1 MRRGKFARFG
11 WLVLVALLI
20 WQMAIGMG
28 SGSSVARAGVLDEK
42 FRELEQMQ
50 KEIDEF
56 KNQIDSKRRSE
67 ASVAKELENLELELA
82 LSEKELNY
90 LIARIQYLN
99 DRMAETQ
106 KEIAE
111 TEKKTEEQKEL
122 LSDRLVCM
130 YKAGT
135 TSYLE
140 ILLDSSSVSEFMARL
155 YYLRE
160 IAQDDAR
167 LIEEYKVMRQ
177 ELAEKKELLEN
188 DMNDLKWAKA
198 QQEEKRAMVASR
210 SVDRERYLT
219 QLKYDREQLEAALD
233 RIEQESKALE
243 QIIRDLQAQGHQR
256 EKKEG
261 LSMIR
266 PVSGGWISS
275 EYGNRWHPILGRYK
289 WHGGVDIAVNSGLPI
304 KAAEDG
310 TVLLATRD
318 AGYGL
323 YVIIDHG
330 GGISTLYAHAS
341 KLLVNTGD
349 AVTRGQTVALVGS
362 TGVSTGPHLHFEV
375 RVNGA
380 TANPRN
386 WVEF

>member
-1 MRRGKFARFG
+1 MRRGRTAYFCLFA
-11 WLVLVALLI
+11 LVLALA
-20 WQMAIGMG
+20 WHTAFG
-28 SGSSVARAGVLDEK
+28 SGFSVARAGILDEK
-42 FRELEQMQ
+42 FSELEQMQ

-56 KNQIDSKRRSE
+56 RKQIDLKRRSE
-67 ASVAKELENLELELA
+67 SSVSKELEKLELELD
-82 LSEKELNY
+82 LSQKELDY
-90 LIARIQYLN
+90 LMARIQYLS
-99 DRMAETQ
+99 DRIAETQ

-111 TEKKTEEQKEL
+111 VEKKTEDKKQL
-122 LSDRLVCM
+122 FSDRLVCM

-140 ILLDSSSVSEFMARL
+140 ILLNSDSVSEFMARL

-167 LIEEYKVMRQ
+167 LIEEYKVLRQ
-177 ELAEKKELLEN
+177 ELAEKKELLEK
-188 DMNDLKWAKA
+188 DVNDLTWARA
-198 QQEEKRAMVASR
+198 QQEQKRATVASR
-210 SVDRERYLT
+210 SEDRERYLAEL
-219 QLKYDREQLEAALD
+219 QQDRKKLEEALD
-233 RIEQESKALE
+233 QIERESKALE
-243 QIIRDLQAQGHQR
+243 QVIRDLQAQGHQR

-266 PVSGGWISS
+266 PADGGWVSS
-275 EYGNRWHPILGRYK
+275 EYGNRWHPLLGRYK
-289 WHGGVDIAVNSGLPI
+289 WHGGIDLAVNSGNPI

-310 TVLLATRD
+310 TVILAARD

-323 YVIIDHG
+323 YVILDHG

-341 KLLVNTGD
+341 KLLVSKGD
-349 AVTRGQTVALVGS
+349 VVTRGQTIALVGS

-380 TANPRN
+380 TDDPRK
-386 WVEF
+386 WVSF